1 MIIRFERPYSHAAHW
16 ARRVAFI
23 SACITLGA
31 WAAHRFGPLLTPHFI
46 VLVLVGTA
54 FATAG
59 ILLAAMGFVSLW
71 NKGAKGGKAVF
82 AAIFLS
88 MVNLV
93 PVDYAAFLF
102 FTHPALYD
110 VSTDFFDAP
119 EWLSPRQDSQ
129 FPFDARQ
136 PVSPQDRSIQSLYYQ
151 EISGR
156 RYDGGLDRVFQAV
169 LQVAKDQ
176 RITFVADK
184 GTENLKLEIP
194 VPLASAAKP
203 AAKVKAVT
211 IKTNPARDEPVD
223 DEGGDLPPVPVVEDT
238 LDETP
243 PQPLEPPVEPVVPV
257 PTSRPGAQLVWQG
270 EMRSLVLG
278 LHYDVVIRLR
288 EETETTLVDM
298 RVASRHFY
306 HDFGQS
312 AKIADDFLR
321 ALDAS
326 LLGISGS

>member
-23 SACITLGA
+23 SAIITVAA

-46 VLVLVGTA
+46 VLILIGTA

-59 ILLAAMGFVSLW
+59 VVLAGIGFASLW
-71 NKGAKGGKAVF
+71 NRGARGGKAVF
-82 AAIFLS
+82 AAILLCLI
-88 MVNLV
+88 NLA
-93 PVDYAAFLF
+93 PVDYGAFLF
-102 FTHPALYD
+102 FTHPTLYD
-110 VSTDFFDAP
+110 VSTDFFEAP
-119 EWLSPRQDSQ
+119 SWLTAPQASQ
-129 FPFDARQ
+129 YPFDERQ
-136 PVSPQDRSIQSLYYQ
+136 PVSAQDRSIQSLYYQ
-151 EISGR
+151 ELSGR
-156 RYDGGLDRVFQAV
+156 RYDGGLDRVYQAV

-184 GTENLKLEIP
+184 GTESLKLEIP
-194 VPLASAAKP
+194 VPLASVAKP

-211 IKTNPARDEPVD
+211 IKSNPPKDEPVD
-223 DEGGDLPPVPVVEDT
+223 DEGGDLPPVSVVEDAA
-238 LDETP
+238 DETP
-243 PQPLEPPVEPVVPV
+243 PQPLDPQVEPVVPV

-312 AKIADDFLR
+312 AKITDDFLR